1 VRLHQPQPKLGA
13 FQTVL
18 EDLLKT
24 DSQRPRRGRRTA
36 RRLYEGPRREGHAGA
51 YDSVRRFVRHWKA
64 EKRPSL
70 AQAFVPLSFLPGAKY
85 PFGWSCEVVVLG
97 GVVQAVK
104 AAHFRLC
111 HSRRMFVAAFPR
123 ETREMVFEAQTQA
136 FAFFGGAP
144 LAGIYGNPR
153 PIVTTVFAGKE
164 RESGRRLTESVPA
177 FRPAGA
183 TRPNW
188 LQANLSWP

>member
-1 VRLHQPQPKLGA
+1 M
-13 FQTVL
+13 
-18 EDLLKT
+18 
-24 DSQRPRRGRRTA
+24 
-36 RRLYEGPRREGHAGA
+36 
-51 YDSVRRFVRHWKA
+51 
-64 EKRPSL
+64 
-70 AQAFVPLSFLPGAKY
+70 
-85 PFGWSCEVVVLG
+85 VVLG

-144 LAGIYGNPR
+144 LAGIYGNPK